1 MTSTFHV
8 QPHLSLSP
16 LCWHYHLQHA
26 GCGEGSLERLLF
38 LHGEDLNTLKI
49 ACSKS
54 KGEEAAFRS
63 GKATAQSRRYG
74 AIGGGER
81 DPFSFPARF
90 LSTHP
95 HVTNFLLSHSKQAP
109 SLCYL
114 LIFHASPRLLLSE
127 AA

>member
-16 LCWHYHLQHA
+16 LSWHYHLQHA

-54 KGEEAAFRS
+54 KGE
-63 GKATAQSRRYG
+63 KQPLG
-74 AIGGGER
+74 AVMLGPNRGVMALGGNVT
-81 DPFSFPARF
+81 RF
-90 LSTHP
+90 LSWP
-95 HVTNFLLSHSKQAP
+95 GF
-109 SLCYL
+109 
-114 LIFHASPRLLLSE
+114 SPRIRM
-127 AA
+127 